1 MASKK
6 MTMRWIYIAGC
17 ALVIIGYLCPIFK
30 ASLGIFG
37 KISTNGFALVKQFNN
52 AGDTLALIATVMVF
66 AAAIC
71 GIILD
76 YCTGKLIGD
85 VVALAVSVLG
95 GIILFANTSDLGV
108 KIAGKFINIGFYL
121 IVIGWIVALI
131 GIILASLKKEY
142 K

>member
-6 MTMRWIYIAGC
+6 MAMRWIYIIGC

-30 ASLGIFG
+30 VSLGFLG
-37 KISTNGFALVKQFNN
+37 NISTNGFALVKQFNN